1 MTEPHHNPDALDR
14 ISTALVR
21 VGAVLLAIGL
31 VGLALDGCH
40 PRLPP
45 VSGCTPYARRC
56 AAVGFEVCS
65 ASRRWEPVGDM
76 ACDHGCEL
84 LDGGRV
90 RCAAAPDA
98 SASDGSAE

>member
-1 MTEPHHNPDALDR
+1 MRQPTANPDALDR
-14 ISTALVR
+14 ATPLVPIA
-21 VGAVLLAIGL
+21 AVLLALAVVAGL
-31 VGLALDGCH
+31 DACH

-98 SASDGSAE
+98 SASDGGAE

>member
-1 MTEPHHNPDALDR
+1 MKEPRHNPGGFDRLTPAAL
-14 ISTALVR
+14 LV
-21 VGAVLLAIGL
+21 AVLLAVL
-31 VGLALDGCH
+31 VAALVACH

-98 SASDGSAE
+98 SVSDGGAE